1 MLSRT
6 ADSLFWLGRYVERA
20 GNNARGL
27 QVALRMASLTR
38 DVAQRDNAWRALL
51 IASGCEPGFRAT
63 GAAPTQE
70 AVVRFL
76 AADPANPS
84 SILSCIEAARRNG
97 RAVRT
102 ALTVDMWEAVNETWS
117 EARRTTA
124 ATFAPDELPAFLDWV
139 KSRTVLFNGA
149 YADTMLRGEAWRF
162 VRLGTMLERADNT
175 ARVLDVH
182 HHALGDVE
190 EGGAVAY
197 VQWQAILRSVSALR
211 AYHHIYRARLEPRRI
226 AELLLLRPELPR
238 SMVACYARIEET
250 LDGLAASHGGQR
262 GECHRLAGEVHAR
275 VKFARIGDIMA
286 EGLHGFLT
294 RKIDRNIDL
303 GREIAAFY
311 LHS

>member
-1 MLSRT
+1 MLSST
-6 ADSLFWLGRYVERA
+6 AASLFWLGRYVERA

-27 QVALRMASLTR
+27 QVALRMASLTGA
-38 DVAQRDNAWRALL
+38 VAQRDNAWRALL
-51 IASGCEPGFRAT
+51 IASGCEPGFNEK
-63 GAAPTQE
+63 GVPLTQE
-70 AVVRFL
+70 NVVRYL
-76 AADPANPS
+76 AADPENPS
-84 SILSCIEAARRNG
+84 SIMSCIEAARRNG

-117 EARRTTA
+117 QARRTSE
-124 ATFAPDELPAFLDWV
+124 ATFTPDNLPDFLDWM
-139 KSRTVLFNGA
+139 KQRTVLFNGA

-175 ARVLDVH
+175 ARVLDTH
-182 HHALGDVE
+182 HHALGNAE
-190 EGGAVAY
+190 EGGALAY
-197 VQWQAILRSVSALR
+197 LHWQAVLRSVSALR

-238 SMVACYARIEET
+238 SMIACYARIEET
-250 LDGLAASHGGQR
+250 LDGLAAAHGGQR

-275 VKFARIGDIMA
+275 LKFSRIEDIVA
-286 EGLHGFLT
+286 DGLHDFLT
-294 RKIDRNIDL
+294 RKIDRNIHL

>member
-1 MLSRT
+1 MLSST
-6 ADSLFWLGRYVERA
+6 AASLFWLGRYVERA

-27 QVALRMASLTR
+27 QVALRMASLTSA
-38 DVAQRDNAWRALL
+38 VAQRDNAWRALL
-51 IASGCEPGFRAT
+51 VASGCEPGFRAKGLT
-63 GAAPTQE
+63 LTQE
-70 AVVRFL
+70 NVVRYL
-76 AADPANPS
+76 AADPENPS
-84 SILSCIEAARRNG
+84 SIMSCIEAARSNG

-117 EARRTTA
+117 EARRTSE
-124 ATFAPDELPAFLDWV
+124 ATFTPDNLPVFLDWM

-149 YADTMLRGEAWRF
+149 YADTMLRDEAWRF

-182 HHALGDVE
+182 HLALADAE

-211 AYHHIYRARLEPRRI
+211 AYHWVYHARLEPRRI
-226 AELLLLRPELPR
+226 AELLMLRPELPR
-238 SMVACYARIEET
+238 SMIACYARIEET
-250 LDGLAASHGGQR
+250 LDGLAAAHGGKR

-275 VKFARIGDIMA
+275 LRFARIEEIIEG
-286 EGLHGFLT
+286 GLHNFLT